1 VTRFEGRNDPKDNP
15 MQSRRQFLRASGVLL
30 TLPCLESFAAPP
42 TTKDDRRRMVAINI
56 GLGLHGPNLFPE
68 TAGRGYEMTPY
79 LGVLEDFRD
88 DLTILSGTSH
98 PGVDGGHSA
107 EKSFLTAAPHPGSAS
122 FKNTISLDQLL
133 AERLGD
139 KTRFAYLALSL
150 AGRSLSW
157 SRSGVELPSETR
169 PSQVFTRLFL
179 EGRPDEKQKQ
189 IQRLRDGQSIMDVVR
204 ENARNMSRR
213 VSNRDRQKLEQYY
226 SVVRETEKR
235 LQRAEDWE
243 HLPKPNIDREVP
255 ADIADRTDIIAKAN
269 LMYDMMHLALQA
281 DSTRLITF
289 FKNGINAVPQIDGV
303 TQDYHNLSHHG
314 KDPKKI
320 EELTVIETEQMRSFC
335 RFLHKLRDTD
345 DGGVSLLDRTQ
356 VLFGSNLGNASSHNN
371 RNMPII
377 MAGGGYDHGQHLA
390 FDRDNN
396 HPLPQLFVTML
407 QRMGLETDSFAGHS
421 GTLPGLDLAF

>member
-1 VTRFEGRNDPKDNP
+1 

-30 TLPCLESFAAPP
+30 TLPCLESLGASPAPRV
-42 TTKDDRRRMVAINI
+42 DRTRMVAINI

-68 TAGRGYEMTPY
+68 TAGRSYEITPY
-79 LGVLEDFRD
+79 LRVLEEFRD
-88 DLTILSGTSH
+88 DFTILSGTSH

-133 AERLGD
+133 AEKIGGH
-139 KTRFAYLALSL
+139 TRFGYLPLSL
-150 AGRSLSW
+150 SGRCLSW
-157 SRSGVELPSETR
+157 SRSGVELPSESR
-169 PSQVFTRLFL
+169 PSQVFTQLFL
-179 EGRPDEKQKQ
+179 EGKPDEKKRQ
-189 IQRLRDGQSIMDVVR
+189 IQRLRDGQSIMDAVR
-204 ENARNMSRR
+204 ENATDMARR

-226 SVVRETEKR
+226 SVVRDTEQR
-235 LQRAEDWE
+235 LKRAEQWE
-243 HLPKPNIDREVP
+243 HQPKPKIDRKIP
-255 ADIADRTDIIAKAN
+255 TDISDRTDIIAKAD
-269 LMYDMMHLALQA
+269 LMYDMMHLALQT

-303 TQDYHNLSHHG
+303 SQDYHNLSHHG
-314 KDPKKI
+314 KDPEKI
-320 EELTVIETEQMRSFC
+320 DELTVIETEQMRSF
-335 RFLHKLRDTD
+335 RDFLRKLRDTD
-345 DGGVSLLDRTQ
+345 EGGVSLLGRTQ

-377 MAGGGYDHGQHLA
+377 VAGGGYDHGQHLA

-407 QRMGLETDSFAGHS
+407 QRMGLEIDSFAGHS
-421 GTLPGLDLAF
+421 GTLPGLDFAS